1 MEYKVEFDV
10 RLWTYVLRYNGKTY
24 PLGVQEAREAFHRSE
39 LKLDYLKRQENG
51 NSGNCII

>member
-1 MEYKVEFDV
+1 MEYKVEFGV